1 MGRLIDADNLKKD
14 IAKLHV
20 LHDEK
25 EIRRLYYA
33 NPHTS
38 LADFEEILVRVFDA
52 IEAAPTINVPMWIPC
67 SERLPKI
74 GERVLLAT
82 NCGTVVIGHRD
93 KPDLIWQVTE
103 KGDKHWVYDPEAYT
117 DDVDSLPKGED
128 CAFSQD
134 TDYGDGFLSVTS
146 LNYNPRFEGVIAW
159 MPLPEPW
166 KGADDGA
173 DNI

>member
-1 MGRLIDADNLKKD
+1 MGRLIDADALKEK
-14 IAKLHV
+14 IERTYINGIKLSSV
-20 LHDEK
+20 NAVIIKIVNDLISD
-25 EIRRLYYA
+25 
-33 NPHTS
+33 
-38 LADFEEILVRVFDA
+38 
-52 IEAAPTINVPMWIPC
+52 APTIEVPKWIPC
-67 SERLPKI
+67 EERLPKI

-82 NCGTVVIGHRD
+82 NCGIVVIGHRD

-159 MPLPEPW
+159 MPLPQSYEET
-166 KGADDGA
+166 DHE
-173 DNI
+173 

>member
-1 MGRLIDADNLKKD
+1 MERMIDADMVYDLFEPFADVIENTEQCSAFLQ
-14 IAKLHV
+14 
-20 LHDEK
+20 
-25 EIRRLYYA
+25 
-33 NPHTS
+33 S
-38 LADFEEILVRVFDA
+38 LQAVQD
-52 IEAAPTINVPMWIPC
+52 APTIEVPKWIPC

-103 KGDKHWVYDPEAYT
+103 EGDKHWVYDPEAYT

-134 TDYGDGFLSVTS
+134 TDYRDGFLSVTS

-159 MPLPEPW
+159 MPLPKPYEET
-166 KGADDGA
+166 DHE
-173 DNI
+173 